1 MYRFESLSLR
11 QKRGSSTMNETSTQ
25 KQKNA
30 AIILIDGVF
39 LYTHASHTYMHK
51 YNAHQAPRVRQRHLL
66 SIKKQKKT
74 GTIL

>member
-1 MYRFESLSLR
+1 
-11 QKRGSSTMNETSTQ
+11 MNETSTQ

-66 SIKKQKKT
+66 SIKKTKKDRHY
-74 GTIL
+74 III